1 MFRSSLLR
9 TLETI
14 VFSPLLLFR
23 ASGERQVLGVT
34 YTNNYREIHSR
45 QTETV
50 VIEIKSKFLQVW

>member
-1 MFRSSLLR
+1 MLR

-34 YTNNYREIHSR
+34 YTNNYREIPDS

-50 VIEIKSKFLQVW
+50 LIEIKSKFLQV